1 MCKLLNVW
9 DHGHQN
15 NKDLS
20 RREIVWVSAAE
31 PLFWQGEP
39 MSDPSGPSRE
49 ERPLGPR
56 PRNWGHQGIAA
67 FKRAAQG
74 GTGRQE
80 ILAQESAQEFM
91 EPGPGV
97 AFMYTNISPLMHT
110 KREKDVR
117 DHCQGPRRIPGLV
130 RGEVGTRERD

>member
-1 MCKLLNVW
+1 
-9 DHGHQN
+9 
-15 NKDLS
+15 
-20 RREIVWVSAAE
+20 
-31 PLFWQGEP
+31 

-97 AFMYTNISPLMHT
+97 AFMYTNISPPHAHQEGKGRQRSLSRT
-110 KREKDVR
+110 QEDSRLG
-117 DHCQGPRRIPGLV
+117 QG
-130 RGEVGTRERD
+130 